1 MSSFGIQFISILF
14 SSAISNSN
22 FTEESSKEPGAIDLV
37 ELWLMTNIISVLFAL
52 LFDIAGIQESS
63 CFMLSVP
70 ASVITH
76 RYMFMNNLFLSLESG
91 SNTNSYSTVPRNQA
105 GNLVSDLILTMVCG
119 DLAVSKLTCNCV
131 TRTCVRAKDAL
142 RMLTMLTLRSAR
154 RTFFPRL

>member
-1 MSSFGIQFISILF
+1 
-14 SSAISNSN
+14 
-22 FTEESSKEPGAIDLV
+22 
-37 ELWLMTNIISVLFAL
+37 MTNIISVLFAL

-70 ASVITH
+70 TSVITH

-105 GNLVSDLILTMVCG
+105 GLLVSDLILAMVCG
-119 DLAVSKLTCNCV
+119 DLAFCKLTCNCV

>member
-1 MSSFGIQFISILF
+1 
-14 SSAISNSN
+14 
-22 FTEESSKEPGAIDLV
+22 
-37 ELWLMTNIISVLFAL
+37 MTNIISVLFNFAL

-70 ASVITH
+70 TSVTTH